1 MRAFLFIITGF
12 MGSIFITRAQAPV
25 LVKDIN
31 TVTPGSSTSTT
42 IPLIAYN
49 GDLYFSPNISPTYIG
64 LCKTNGT
71 SGGTSVVKAFSFSP
85 ISSMVAGSN
94 GVYFVNSLSGTNNLW
109 ISDGTEAGTVQI
121 KILPGSNTIPV
132 NLIKAVGSLVYF
144 SHNNKL
150 WRSDGTEAGTFEL
163 AAFNSAV
170 GSSFS
175 ITALTD
181 VNGTLFFNGNT
192 VANGY
197 ELWKSDGSIAGT
209 VMVKDIIAGANS
221 GNPGIYG
228 LVGNNLIFSAD
239 NGVSGRELWKTDGT
253 EANTAMI
260 MDMTTGSG
268 GTTINASA
276 IIGNTLYFAASTS
289 ICTPSCSMG
298 EELYKTDGTE
308 AGTKVVKD
316 INAGT
321 AGSTPRSFARV
332 NNTLYFSATNGSAG
346 TLLWKSDGTEEGTVI
361 VKNILEGF
369 STASFN
375 TMIPDPVNNRLF
387 FRALGN
393 GVMNLWK
400 SDGTTEGTQ
409 IITLTGNADPSPNP
423 NNVTIAGNRAF
434 FTALATGV
442 TGIELYGTNAEATS
456 ATLVK
461 DINPGSASSTVTTMA
476 AIGNKVV
483 FHANS
488 LQYGIEPWVSDG
500 TEAGTIILKDFSS
513 ASNSSGPANLLDIN
527 GTLFFSAANGDVNNN
542 ELWKSDGT
550 PGGTV
555 LVKDIWPGLSGSN
568 PSSFCVINGILYFT
582 ARNIINNEELW
593 RSDGTEAGTYMVK
606 DIKPGESSGSSPV
619 KLTAMNGFLYFIAN
633 HPDFGTELFRS
644 DGTSDG
650 TYMVKDIRP
659 GSSTISAGNTQ
670 IFAMGNTLFFGFSD
684 GTLGTELWKTN
695 GTAEGTV
702 MVKDINPGSAS
713 GSPTEFYKANGIL
726 FFRANDGVNGNELWK
741 TDGTEAGTIMVKDVS
756 PGSGNGNPQQFVE
769 FNNRLVF
776 WGPGGLWESDGTDA
790 GTLKKVDVTGTMAS
804 LTNVSGTLFF
814 AGGTSGIVLTKSN
827 LTPEGTKFILNSS
840 PGQGVNSAA
849 PITNSSLLYAAG
861 NIVYFRSAMVL
872 PGGTSPGYEVWKCL
886 NTADTGIFVSDI
898 NPGNGNSNPGNFTL
912 SNGNLFFSATAPAT
926 GTELYAIPVGGGL
939 PAATTWTGAI
949 STAWEEAGNWSNGVP
964 GTTTAVTIP
973 GGMPR
978 YPVVSVNTSIKSISI
993 QSNASVTLAD
1003 NSKLIL
1009 LGQQ

>member
-1 MRAFLFIITGF
+1 MKFFLIFVSLVTGIIVI
-12 MGSIFITRAQAPV
+12 SHAQAPV

-31 TVTPGSSTSTT
+31 TVTPGSSANSNVPF
-42 IPLIAYN
+42 IVYN
-49 GDLYFSPNISPTYIG
+49 SDLYFAPSPSSGFIG

-71 SGGTSVVKAFSFSP
+71 SGGTSVVKSFIFSP

-94 GVYFVNSLSGTNNLW
+94 GVYFVNGLGGTNNLW

-121 KILPGSNTIPV
+121 KTLPGTTTTFV
-132 NLIKAVGSLVYF
+132 NAIKAVGSLVYF

-163 AAFNSAV
+163 AAFNGAV
-170 GSSFS
+170 GSFNS

-197 ELWKSDGSIAGT
+197 ELWKSDGTIAGT

-228 LVGNNLIFSAD
+228 VVGNNLIFTAD

-260 MDMTTGSG
+260 MDMTTGPA
-268 GTTINASA
+268 GTTINASS

-316 INAGT
+316 INAGS
-321 AGSTPRSFARV
+321 AGSTPRFFTRV
-332 NNTLYFSATNGSAG
+332 NGTLYFSASNGSAG

-387 FRALGN
+387 FRALVN
-393 GVMNLWK
+393 GVMGLWK

-409 IITLTGNADPSPNP
+409 IITITGNADPNPNP
-423 NNVTIAGNRAF
+423 NNVSIVGDRAF

-442 TGIELYGTNAEATS
+442 TGTELYCTNASATS
-456 ATLVK
+456 ATIVK
-461 DINPGSASSTVTTMA
+461 DINPGTASSTVTIMA
-476 AIGNKVV
+476 ALGNKAV

-500 TEAGTIILKDFSS
+500 TEPGTVILKDLNS
-513 ASNSSGPANLLDIN
+513 ASNSSTPANLMDIN
-527 GTLFFSAANGDVNNN
+527 GTLFFSAADGDVNNN

-568 PSSFCVINGILYFT
+568 PASFCAINGILYFT
-582 ARNIINNEELW
+582 ARNNLNNQEIW

-606 DIKPGESSGSSPV
+606 DIRPGESAGSSPV
-619 KLTAMNGFLYFIAN
+619 KLTAMNGILYFIAN

-644 DGTSDG
+644 DGTTDG
-650 TYMVKDIRP
+650 TYLVKDIWP
-659 GSSTISAGNTQ
+659 GSTTISAGNTQ

-684 GTLGTELWKTN
+684 GTLGTELWKTD
-695 GTAEGTV
+695 GTPEGTV

-726 FFRANDGVNGNELWK
+726 FFRATDGVNGNELWK
-741 TDGTEAGTIMVKDVS
+741 TDGTEAGTVMIKDVF

-769 FNNRLVF
+769 FNNSLVF
-776 WGPGGLWESDGTDA
+776 WGPGGLWKSDGSEA
-790 GTLKKVDVTGTMAS
+790 GTIKMVDVTGNIAS
-804 LTNVSGTLFF
+804 LVNAGGTLFF
-814 AGGTSGIVLTKSN
+814 AGGANTVLMKSN
-827 LTPEGTKFILNSS
+827 LTPEGTKSILNSS
-840 PGQGVNSAA
+840 PGMGLNSAV
-849 PITNSSLLYAAG
+849 PMTNSSLIYAVG
-861 NIVYFRSAMVL
+861 NTVYLRSAAAIAGL
-872 PGGTSPGYEVWKCL
+872 QTNPGFEVWKCV
-886 NTADTGIFVSDI
+886 NAADTGILVGDI
-898 NPGNGNSNPGNFTL
+898 YAGSGSSNPGNFCL
-912 SNGNLFFSATAPAT
+912 SNGNLFFSATT
-926 GTELYAIPVGGGL
+926 LTIGTELYAIPVGGGV
-939 PAATTWTGAI
+939 PATSEWTGAI
-949 STAWEEAGNWSNGVP
+949 STAWQNAANWTNGVP
-964 GTTTAVTIP
+964 GATTAVTIP
-973 GGMPR
+973 AGMPR
-978 YPVVSVNTSIKSISI
+978 YPLVSADTSIKSIHI
-993 QSNASVTLAD
+993 QQNAMVTLAD
-1003 NSKLIL
+1003 NIKMIL
-1009 LGQQ
+1009 LGQL